1 MCGKQRCGEILQP
14 VRQLMAQ
21 GESPCRQVGAGD
33 PGRAQGQRQALCTS
47 APTALLGGW
56 HSCSG
61 QGQWVGVRE
70 QPELIG
76 DDVWPLDSFRELG
89 IQQQTRQAGMAS
101 Q

>member
-1 MCGKQRCGEILQP
+1 
-14 VRQLMAQ
+14 MAQ

-70 QPELIG
+70 QPELMGMMCGPWILSG
-76 DDVWPLDSFRELG
+76 SWEYSSRQGRLG
-89 IQQQTRQAGMAS
+89 WLPSDCIS
-101 Q
+101 WNF

>member
-1 MCGKQRCGEILQP
+1 MKAPAGRSGLGILAEP
-14 VRQLMAQ
+14 R
-21 GESPCRQVGAGD
+21 D
-33 PGRAQGQRQALCTS
+33 KGRHSALS

-70 QPELIG
+70 QLELIG